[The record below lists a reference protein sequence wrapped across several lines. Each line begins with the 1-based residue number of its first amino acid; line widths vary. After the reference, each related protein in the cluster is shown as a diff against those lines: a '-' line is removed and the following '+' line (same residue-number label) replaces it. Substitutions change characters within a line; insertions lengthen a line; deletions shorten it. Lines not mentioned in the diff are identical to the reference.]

1 MTTQEIV
8 DYVKGFG
15 NDEKAAFNAL
25 LEKLIAKEITI
36 DEVEEAIGE
45 DSEAFPDGY
54 PYSETRQVVCPTF
67 LTVLSVQLDR
77 ANGNKQA
84 FCC

>member
-1 MTTQEIV
+1 MTTKDIV
-8 DYVKGFG
+8 NFVKGFG
-15 NDEKAAFNAL
+15 DNEEAVFYAL
-25 LEKLIAKEITI
+25 LEKLISKEISI

-45 DSEAFPDGY
+45 ESEAFPYGY
-54 PYSETRQVVCPTF
+54 PYDEARAVVCPTF

-77 ANGNKQA
+77 ANGNKKA